1 MRLSGPGPQGK
12 LQRSLAAPH
21 RHTISWGTRAA
32 PKTLDGWGGH
42 LPAALVPLELCLASL
57 LMACGAGG
65 PGPAPPA
72 TPLPSPA
79 CSLLLTMALGW
90 GDRNPGW

>member
-1 MRLSGPGPQGK
+1 M
-12 LQRSLAAPH
+12 
-21 RHTISWGTRAA
+21 
-32 PKTLDGWGGH
+32 
-42 LPAALVPLELCLASL
+42 PAALVPLELCLASL

-72 TPLPSPA
+72 TLLPSPA